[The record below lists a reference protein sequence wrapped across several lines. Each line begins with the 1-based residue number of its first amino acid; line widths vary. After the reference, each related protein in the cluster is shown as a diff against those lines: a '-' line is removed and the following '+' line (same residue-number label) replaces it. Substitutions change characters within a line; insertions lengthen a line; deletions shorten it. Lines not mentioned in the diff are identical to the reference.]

1 MLTTGSLNIFDL
13 FILDAGIFWH
23 KKVRT
28 QIAFGLNLA
37 EREGFEPSI
46 QFYPY
51 TRLAGE
57 RLRPSRPP
65 LRGND
70 VQCVVSWIL
79 LAILPVPVNRFFDF
93 IVPGDQS
100 KMPGSSTMIE

>member
-1 MLTTGSLNIFDL
+1 M
-13 FILDAGIFWH
+13 
-23 KKVRT
+23 
-28 QIAFGLNLA
+28 A

-70 VQCVVSWIL
+70 VQYVVSWIL

>member
-37 EREGFEPSI
+37 EREGFEPSMSFQPI
-46 QFYPY
+46 HEFQSCAIN
-51 TRLAGE
+51 RA
-57 RLRPSRPP
+57 RRP
-65 LRGND
+65 LR
-70 VQCVVSWIL
+70 IPFL
-79 LAILPVPVNRFFDF
+79 LYSGKGKLSRKIFLWVHIF
-93 IVPGDQS
+93 
-100 KMPGSSTMIE
+100 

>member
-1 MLTTGSLNIFDL
+1 M
-13 FILDAGIFWH
+13 
-23 KKVRT
+23 
-28 QIAFGLNLA
+28 A

-70 VQCVVSWIL
+70 IQCVVSWIL

>member
-1 MLTTGSLNIFDL
+1 MV
-13 FILDAGIFWH
+13 GIFIEGPSGAIEGKCI
-23 KKVRT
+23 KKGCAALA
-28 QIAFGLNLA
+28 QPIDFMA

-70 VQCVVSWIL
+70 VNASF
-79 LAILPVPVNRFFDF
+79 RGFF
-93 IVPGDQS
+93 
-100 KMPGSSTMIE
+100 

>member
-1 MLTTGSLNIFDL
+1 MRYKYGGEGGIRT
-13 FILDAGIFWH
+13 LD
-23 KKVRT
+23 T
-28 QIAFGLNLA
+28 L
-37 EREGFEPSI
+37 
-46 QFYPY
+46 PY
-51 TRLAGE
+51 THFPGV